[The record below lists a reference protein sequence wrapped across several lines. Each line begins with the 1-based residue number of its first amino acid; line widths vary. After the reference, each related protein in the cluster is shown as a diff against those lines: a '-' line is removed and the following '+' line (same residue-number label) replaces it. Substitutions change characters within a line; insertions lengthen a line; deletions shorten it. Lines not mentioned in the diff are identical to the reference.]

1 MRQTLGFSC
10 KFLLYSERFADG
22 LWAHFLFV
30 VQILMDYRSV
40 IETAV
45 RGLGYELVDCERSG
59 SRGVLRVFVEGPKG
73 IGLEDCARI
82 SRHLVRVLTVEG
94 VEYDRLEVS
103 SPGLDRVLRKEEDF
117 VRFAGEKARIKL
129 RVPQEGQRNFIGVLR
144 AVNDGK
150 VELEVEG
157 RVIAFE
163 LANLARARLVPQI

>member
-1 MRQTLGFSC
+1 
-10 KFLLYSERFADG
+10 
-22 LWAHFLFV
+22 
-30 VQILMDYRSV
+30 MDYRSV

-45 RGLGYELVDCERSG
+45 AGLGYEMVDCERSG

-73 IGLEDCARI
+73 IGVEDCARI
-82 SRHLVRVLTVEG
+82 SRHLIRVLAVEG
-94 VEYDRLEVS
+94 VDYDRLEVS
-103 SPGLDRVLRKEEDF
+103 SPGLDRVLRKEQDF

-129 RVPQEGQRNFIGVLR
+129 RVAQEGQRNFTGVLR